1 MKNKIVICQT
11 RWHIEVEMARWI
23 EVDKVEMMKSMDAQD
38 GVGLQTA
45 KGLPNEQQLGIQS
58 RELSIGNMG
67 IYI

>member
-1 MKNKIVICQT
+1 
-11 RWHIEVEMARWI
+11 MARWI
-23 EVDKVEMMKSMDAQD
+23 EVDKVEMMKSMEAQD

-67 IYI
+67 IYIYNI